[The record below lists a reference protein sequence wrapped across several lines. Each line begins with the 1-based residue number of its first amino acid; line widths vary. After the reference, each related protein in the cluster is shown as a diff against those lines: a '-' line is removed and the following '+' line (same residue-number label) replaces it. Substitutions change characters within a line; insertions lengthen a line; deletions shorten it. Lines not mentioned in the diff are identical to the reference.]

1 MKNVVIILIF
11 LLTAV
16 TLVAVLNRPLTDEE
30 FISQPGIVPQADPL
44 PDRNVYFPD
53 SVDTNYIGCPH

>member
-16 TLVAVLNRPLTDEE
+16 TLIAVLNRPLTDEE
-30 FISQPGIVPQADPL
+30 FISQPWIVPQADPL
-44 PDRNVYFPD
+44 PID
-53 SVDTNYIGCPH
+53 SLDTLK

>member
-16 TLVAVLNRPLTDEE
+16 TLIAVLNRPLTDEE

-44 PDRNVYFPD
+44 PID
-53 SVDTNYIGCPH
+53 SLDTLK

>member
-1 MKNVVIILIF
+1 MKNLVVALIF

-16 TLVAVLNRPLTDEE
+16 TLLAVLNRPLTDEE

-44 PDRNVYFPD
+44 PID
-53 SVDTNYIGCPH
+53 SLDTLK

>member
-1 MKNVVIILIF
+1 MKNLVVALIF

-16 TLVAVLNRPLTDEE
+16 TLIAVLNRPLTDEE

-44 PDRNVYFPD
+44 PID
-53 SVDTNYIGCPH
+53 SLDTLK